1 MNTVALRPNAPG
13 LPWHQ
18 DKPMLALVRRTTC
31 KDCTDDEFSEFIAVC
46 RDLNLSPLRRQIYC
60 FVFSKNDADK
70 RNMSLVVGID
80 GARSIAARSGNYQPD
95 DGKPEWVIDEKLVNP
110 LTNPNGIESCTVGVY
125 HRPTK
130 NDQFRRITH
139 TVFWEEFAP
148 IVSKGDP
155 DAYEWVGTGKFHP
168 EGHKRAGQE
177 INRRQLK
184 AGASA
189 NIVPR
194 LDPDKA
200 QWSRQGRNMIAKCA
214 EMGALRKGWPEDLSR
229 VVAEEETHR
238 SSVVD
243 LGADEYANLTP
254 AEMAAQGDADA
265 RLARLGGPALFAS
278 FDDAGTLER
287 VEIGKF
293 ADTVL
298 AHTEGMAPERV
309 ALFVE
314 RNRVA
319 LQELWAHNKTDALE
333 LKKVLEK
340 RSGVAGGTAPAD
352 DTRAKAAPPKHGE
365 PDNGGAASPAKPK
378 ALTKLDGTLAERHR
392 DNLMR
397 QISQL
402 DSMGDL
408 AAFSRDA
415 ETEIGRLPDE
425 MADAVRASFNSR
437 QHTVKGMQR

>member
-1 MNTVALRPNAPG
+1 
-13 LPWHQ
+13 
-18 DKPMLALVRRTTC
+18 MLALVRRTTC

-95 DGKPEWVIDEKLVNP
+95 DAKPEWVTEEKLVNP

-130 NDQFRRITH
+130 NDPFRRITH
-139 TVFWEEFAP
+139 TVFWDEFAP
-148 IVSKGDP
+148 IVAKGDP

-189 NIVPR
+189 NIVSR

-265 RLARLGGPALFAS
+265 RLARLGGPALFAT
-278 FDDAGTLER
+278 FDDQGTLDR

-293 ADTVL
+293 ADRVL
-298 AHTEGMAPERV
+298 AHTEKMPADQV
-309 ALFVE
+309 KAFVD
-314 RNRVA
+314 RNREA
-319 LQELWAHNKTDALE
+319 MREFWAHNATDALE

-340 RSGVAGGTAPAD
+340 RSGVSGGSAPSG
-352 DTRAKAAPPKHGE
+352 DTQAKAAPPQQGTA
-365 PDNGGAASPAKPK
+365 GGAASPSRPKEIAK
-378 ALTKLDGTLAERHR
+378 LSGTLADRHR

-402 DSMGDL
+402 ETMHDL
-408 AAFSRDA
+408 FAFGQDA
-415 ETEIGRLPDE
+415 EAEIGRLPDP
-425 MADAVRASFNSR
+425 MAEAVRVEFNSR
-437 QHTVKGMQR
+437 QNTVKGMQR